1 LFPRGTLRS
10 GRFRP
15 AGRSFGT
22 RTALLLRLLLSA
34 LLFLPLPVTFALA
47 LALARRLLLLLRRT
61 LFLACPSRALL
72 VLPHLFVHEAQRL
85 ALLLEAQFIVAAVR
99 APLPSFRIGFLTGGA
114 KDAFREWHREIGAH
128 CTLRAVDET
137 RRRTLLA
144 LIHLAEENSPSACWD
159 DRRAIELLRKEAT
172 AEELREL
179 GMDDQLIAHVF
190 AEEHAR

>member
-1 LFPRGTLRS
+1 MLPRGTLRS
-10 GRFRP
+10 GGFRP
-15 AGRSFGT
+15 AGLTFGT

-34 LLFLPLPVTFALA
+34 LLFLPLAVTLALA
-47 LALARRLLLLLRRT
+47 LSLARRLLLLRT

-72 VLPHLFVHEAQRL
+72 VLAHLLVHEAQRL
-85 ALLLEAQFIVAAVR
+85 ALLLEAQFVVAAVR
-99 APLPSFRIGFLTGGA
+99 APLPSFGIGFLTGGA

-128 CTLRAVDET
+128 CTLRAVDEP
-137 RRRTLLA
+137 RRRTLMA